1 MVLNPDVQAKAQEEI
16 DRVIGGNRLPNFDD
30 KDSLPY
36 ISCIAWEC
44 LRWNPVTP
52 LGLAH
57 FVDVDDEYNGF
68 RIPKGTTV
76 IPNIWY
82 LFL

>member
-1 MVLNPDVQAKAQEEI
+1 MYSY
-16 DRVIGGNRLPNFDD
+16 
-30 KDSLPY
+30 SLLKL
-36 ISCIAWEC
+36 

-57 FVDVDDEYNGF
+57 YVSQDDEYQGY

-76 IPNIWY
+76 LPNVWAILHDPY
-82 LFL
+82 AIV